1 MEKGGTKKRN
11 TGKNR
16 EGHAM
21 KPKKKRRKEETRG
34 RPGRPMA
41 EKIPDTPEN
50 IMRAILGTPP
60 KKRDEWDFM
69 REVPE
74 SERKEITE

>member
-1 MEKGGTKKRN
+1 MKRKKRQ
-11 TGKNR
+11 
-16 EGHAM
+16 
-21 KPKKKRRKEETRG
+21 EETRG

-69 REVPE
+69 REVPAQ
-74 SERKEITE
+74 EREEIVE

>member
-1 MEKGGTKKRN
+1 MKRKKRQ
-11 TGKNR
+11 
-16 EGHAM
+16 
-21 KPKKKRRKEETRG
+21 KEETRG

-50 IMRAILGTPP
+50 IMKAILGTPP

-69 REVPE
+69 QDVSKAEREKLAE
-74 SERKEITE
+74 

>member
-1 MEKGGTKKRN
+1 
-11 TGKNR
+11 
-16 EGHAM
+16 M
-21 KPKKKRRKEETRG
+21 KPKKRRKAETRG

-50 IMRAILGTPP
+50 IMRALVNTPH
-60 KKRDEWDFM
+60 KKREEWDFV

-74 SERKEITE
+74 SERKKMTE